1 MCLNYNKPFLFE
13 PLLYNDPLT
22 KKSNEEYN
30 KKKHEY
36 ITYFY
41 SEFSKPDYNVS
52 IIKIEF
58 PFNESIL
65 DDYNNVNT
73 ISYCEEILLNTFGKT
88 MKPFVFL
95 SAGMKFSNFYKSMS
109 ISMKLNINCL
119 GFLCGRSLWQDSIDI
134 FCNQSNTEFIKW
146 LENQGLERV
155 EKLKSTLDL

>member
-1 MCLNYNKPFLFE
+1 MQSYNAPLNDMKFILEDFLNSGASDTLFKQTD
-13 PLLYNDPLT
+13 LD
-22 KKSNEEYN
+22 
-30 KKKHEY
+30 
-36 ITYFY
+36 
-41 SEFSKPDYNVS
+41 
-52 IIKIEF
+52 
-58 PFNESIL
+58 L
-65 DDYNNVNT
+65 DDFNF
-73 ISYCEEILLNTFGKT
+73 ILEESPKFCEEILLNTFGKT

>member
-1 MCLNYNKPFLFE
+1 MMKNIYNTGAFQLSQEDFRLNI
-13 PLLYNDPLT
+13 LYTDP
-22 KKSNEEYN
+22 SPIN
-30 KKKHEY
+30 Y
-36 ITYFY
+36 I
-41 SEFSKPDYNVS
+41 SPVDRS
-52 IIKIEF
+52 IWPKV
-58 PFNESIL
+58 L
-65 DDYNNVNT
+65 D
-73 ISYCEEILLNTFGKT
+73 EEILLNTFGKT